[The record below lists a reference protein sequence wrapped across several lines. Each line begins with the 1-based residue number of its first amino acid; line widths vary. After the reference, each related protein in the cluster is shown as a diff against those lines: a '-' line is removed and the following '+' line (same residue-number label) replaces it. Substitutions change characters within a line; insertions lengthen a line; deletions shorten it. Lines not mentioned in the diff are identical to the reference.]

1 MSNIPISS
9 GNIDR
14 ILIRLRDKNPEI
26 RATLLRRM
34 VGEGYRLQSLKL
46 DSVYKILYDGYG
58 TKDVVC
64 KEEALRYFAA
74 FFKEGDMEV
83 ENKFERFVEL
93 FQPNLLLVNS
103 HLYVLFN
110 KLLGELL
117 ACLPQQSVCEHVRRL
132 CNKVK
137 SILKDKSV

>member
-1 MSNIPISS
+1 MVMSNIPICS

-34 VGEGYRLQSLKL
+34 VGEGYKLQSLKL

-58 TKDVVC
+58 TKDGVC

-74 FFKEGDMEV
+74 FFKEGEMEV
-83 ENKFERFVEL
+83 ENKFERFV
-93 FQPNLLLVNS
+93 
-103 HLYVLFN
+103 
-110 KLLGELL
+110 
-117 ACLPQQSVCEHVRRL
+117 
-132 CNKVK
+132 
-137 SILKDKSV
+137 